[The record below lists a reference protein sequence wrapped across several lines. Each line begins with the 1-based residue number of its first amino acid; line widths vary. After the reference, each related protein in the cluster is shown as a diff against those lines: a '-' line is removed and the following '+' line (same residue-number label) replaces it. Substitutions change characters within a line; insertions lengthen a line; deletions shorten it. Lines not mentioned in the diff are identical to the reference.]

1 VHTNLNGN
9 GYQTLFAVNY
19 LFFDLILSS
28 ATQVKIISDCLKKYM
43 FQNCMSVEA
52 LYSIFKTTTEHLYA

>member
-1 VHTNLNGN
+1 MVMVIKHFL
-9 GYQTLFAVNY
+9 QLIM